1 MTRHKLNPNQSL
13 RLAALHDSLEL
24 PTVLETLIRLL
35 REALP
40 VDKAGVVLWDR
51 PRGSG
56 WVIDLATG
64 DMEALH
70 APGKTSPSNRFH
82 RRAED
87 KGWPRWLHYYL
98 ELDPFDEA
106 TFAAVQGCPSHFWET
121 LRHGNEEIGS
131 LYVGCHRSNAYGER
145 ESRLLAH
152 IADVAAAALDH
163 AWQHELLRR
172 RVDNLS
178 VLVEIEQAAS
188 SASDEDDFPALVAA
202 RIAEVLGVGVSMV
215 CKTEDESDSLKLVAS
230 HTTSYGEELNVTD
243 LLNRL
248 ADPARNPFLRDVA
261 LLHKPTVLV
270 PTDADLRDVERDLL
284 AGCGCET
291 LVVLPV
297 RVEDRLTGLFLLLD
311 RRRREFSPHDLRL
324 VQAMTQRLA
333 TLLERQRLL
342 AETAYLREF
351 TERAFEA
358 VSDVICVY
366 DLQGHITLLNQR
378 AVDLSGYERNQLLG
392 MNILELVAPDDRE
405 QVAALFDSP
414 DQPLE
419 PFEVSILTREGIEI
433 PVQVNVSPLREGG
446 HTIGVVCVFR
456 DQRAQKRWQEQLV
469 RDERLRAL
477 GQMAGSIAH
486 DFNNLLAVV
495 MGRTQLALREAGD
508 DPELRT
514 DLEAVLEAAQEGA
527 RTVRRMQSFTRKRTD
542 RLLSP
547 VAINDLLRE
556 AVDTVRASLA
566 QPQTG
571 GGEPISFSFSLQP
584 IPPVPISESE
594 IRETLIH
601 VLNNAIEVL
610 PAGGQIALSTLRE
623 NAQVVIQ
630 VRDDGVGISPDVLAH
645 VFEPFY
651 TTKGP
656 QRNGLGLSIA
666 YGTITRYGGEI
677 DVASEEALGT
687 TVTIR
692 LPVAAPRETLPSP
705 ADGRRRRSPR
715 RKLSILVV
723 EDEEPVR
730 NLVVKLLRSEGHRV
744 IAKADGASAL
754 AAFAEEPFDVVFTD
768 LGMPGLSGWEVAQH
782 IRRQNSHVPIILVTG
797 WGTEVKEE
805 KVRETGVT
813 RVITKPFRLEEM
825 QDCLAFVS
833 DGIS

>member
-1 MTRHKLNPNQSL
+1 MRIL
-13 RLAALHDSLEL
+13 RK
-24 PTVLETLIRLL
+24 
-35 REALP
+35 ALP
-40 VDKAGVVLWDR
+40 VDKAGVALWDR
-51 PRGSG
+51 PRGSV

-64 DMEALH
+64 DMETLH

-87 KGWPRWLHYYL
+87 KGWPRWLHYDL
-98 ELDPFDEA
+98 ELDPLDET
-106 TFAAVQGCPSHFWET
+106 TFVAAQDCSSHLWEK
-121 LRHGNEEIGS
+121 LCHGNEEIGS
-131 LYVGCHRSNAYGER
+131 LYVGCHRRNAYGKR
-145 ESRLLAH
+145 ESRLLDH
-152 IADVAAAALDH
+152 IADVAATALDH
-163 AWQHELLRR
+163 AWRHELLRR

-202 RIAEVLGVGVSMV
+202 RIAEVLGVGVSMA
-215 CKTEDESDSLKLVAS
+215 CKTEDGSDSLILVAS
-230 HTTSYGEELNVTD
+230 HATPYGEELNVAD
-243 LLNRL
+243 LLDRL
-248 ADPARNPFLRDVA
+248 AGPAGNPFLRNVA
-261 LLHKPTVLV
+261 FLQKPTVLV
-270 PTDADLRDVERDLL
+270 STHADLQDVERDLL
-284 AGCGCET
+284 AACGCET
-291 LVVLPV
+291 LVVLPM
-297 RVEDRLTGLFLLLD
+297 RVGDRLTGLFLLLD
-311 RRRREFSPHDLRL
+311 RRRREFSPHDLEL
-324 VQAMTQRLA
+324 AQAMTQRLA
-333 TLLERQRLL
+333 TLLESQRLL
-342 AETAYLREF
+342 AETAYLRAF

-358 VSDVICVY
+358 VSDTICVC
-366 DLQGHITLLNQR
+366 DLLGHITLLNQR
-378 AVDLSGYERNQLLG
+378 AVDLTGYERNQMLG

-405 QVAALFDSP
+405 PVAALFDAP
-414 DQPLE
+414 DQLLE
-419 PFEVSILTREGIEI
+419 PFEVSVLTTEGAEI
-433 PVQVNVSPLREGG
+433 PVQVSVSPLREGG
-446 HTIGVVCVFR
+446 HTTGVVCVLR

-495 MGRTQLALREAGD
+495 MGRTQLALREAGH

-542 RLLSP
+542 RLPSK

-556 AVDTVRASLA
+556 AVDTVRHSIAPLQVAGS
-566 QPQTG
+566 
-571 GGEPISFSFSLQP
+571 EPISFSFSLQP

-594 IRETLIH
+594 LRETLIH
-601 VLNNAIEVL
+601 VINNAIEAL
-610 PAGGQIALSTLRE
+610 PVGGQISLSTLRE

-630 VRDDGVGISPDVLAH
+630 VRDGGVGMSPDVLAH

-692 LPVAAPRETLPSP
+692 LPAAAPRETLTSP
-705 ADGRRRRSPR
+705 KTRRRRSPR
-715 RKLSILVV
+715 RKLNILVV

-730 NLVVKLLRSEGHRV
+730 NLVTKLLRSEGHRV
-744 IAKADGASAL
+744 IAKPDGASAL
-754 AAFAEEPFDVVFTD
+754 TAFAEEPFDVVFTD

-805 KVRETGVT
+805 KVRETGIT
-813 RVITKPFRLEEM
+813 RVITKPFRLEDM
-825 QDCLAFVS
+825 QDCLTSVS
-833 DGIS
+833 DALS